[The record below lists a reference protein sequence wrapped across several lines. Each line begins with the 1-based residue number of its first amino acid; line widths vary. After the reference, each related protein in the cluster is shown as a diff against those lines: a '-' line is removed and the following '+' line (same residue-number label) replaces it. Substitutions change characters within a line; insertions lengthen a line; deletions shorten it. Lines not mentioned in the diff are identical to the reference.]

1 MRALPGPSGR
11 TGVQA
16 FQRARPEPLAIPS
29 LQRSPIQQN
38 PPPKSGNIV
47 ERAVVR
53 LVGAVLLEA
62 NDEWQLQHRYMQLG
76 AIAELATPDAGAE
89 TLGLPPLAA

>member
-1 MRALPGPSGR
+1 MRAFPGPSGR

-53 LVGAVLLEA
+53 LVGALLLEQS
-62 NDEWQLQHRYMQLG
+62 DEGATQRSRYMTLETIG
-76 AIAELATPDAGAE
+76 VVSDTPSVSLSAAAG
-89 TLGLPPLAA
+89 

>member
-53 LVGAVLLEA
+53 LVGALLLEQS
-62 NDEWQLQHRYMQLG
+62 DEGATQRSRYMTLETIG
-76 AIAELATPDAGAE
+76 VVSDTPSVSLSAAAG
-89 TLGLPPLAA
+89 